1 MRVADGTH
9 VVESYSSS
17 AKSCSADGKWHL
29 VVGVCD
35 RRSQVVKACID
46 LGPFFGETSIS
57 AVGSLVGDAT
67 SAMKIGQAPSIG
79 GTDGFVGGIHDLR
92 VHEDRVLSLV
102 DITKLYR
109 EKMRVSSRPK
119 RWMLSQ
125 HIAGGGGG
133 GSVQN
138 AAVSIIT

>member
-1 MRVADGTH
+1 MRCYT
-9 VVESYSSS
+9 
-17 AKSCSADGKWHL
+17 
-29 VVGVCD
+29 
-35 RRSQVVKACID
+35 D
-46 LGPFFGETSIS
+46 LDQPIEVSIS
-57 AVGSLVGDAT
+57 TVGSLIGDTT
-67 SAMKIGQAPSIG
+67 SGLKIGQGPAFG
-79 GTDGFVGGIHDLR
+79 GTDGFVGGLHDLR
-92 VHEDRVLSLV
+92 IHEDRVLTRT
-102 DITKLYR
+102 DIVKLYR